1 MTQLLIRRSV
11 FDQVGL
17 FRTDFG
23 PIGDNEWEMRATLV
37 FNTLHI
43 PETLATWRIH
53 SNQLTAPNNDS
64 IPSFYD
70 DFRKMIKEAFKASLP
85 KLRKKNPDCYKK
97 ISMHRLFYPYT
108 QRYITL
114 SLAER
119 KKMIDKILFILAS
132 FFKEPKCTG
141 EYLYRRIF
149 RKLLKQYDFDY
160 IQKELKR
167 LGLEKSIEILE

>member
-1 MTQLLIRRSV
+1 
-11 FDQVGL
+11 
-17 FRTDFG
+17 
-23 PIGDNEWEMRATLV
+23 
-37 FNTLHI
+37 
-43 PETLATWRIH
+43 
-53 SNQLTAPNNDS
+53 
-64 IPSFYD
+64 
-70 DFRKMIKEAFKASLP
+70 
-85 KLRKKNPDCYKK
+85 
-97 ISMHRLFYPYT
+97 MHRLFYPYT